1 MAILNFCEILKT
13 FLRIKRKILFSFL
26 NMIPEKCFTL
36 NVESKPVKTRKK
48 ALLKNDQGRFE
59 TFPAFKSVQELWYDF
74 DVSK

>member
-1 MAILNFCEILKT
+1 
-13 FLRIKRKILFSFL
+13 
-26 NMIPEKCFTL
+26 MIPEKCFTL